1 MVGDRGHVRLPGRVM
16 LLLTW
21 RACYNTADRHFKL
34 MRRMLAPLPA
44 GGIRW
49 ETSIYLNR
57 QCEGKPV
64 ARLSASLLST
74 RYTLKPTTS
83 CMPTG
88 SSPAS
93 CSDTTLQP
101 AAARA
106 PELLVA
112 EGSKPGFWRRKRAVA
127 DASLKAA
134 EAAAAAAG
142 VPANLADVQ
151 YSKRV
156 QGFMRPRK

>member
-1 MVGDRGHVRLPGRVM
+1 
-16 LLLTW
+16 
-21 RACYNTADRHFKL
+21 
-34 MRRMLAPLPA
+34 MLAPLPA

-49 ETSIYLNR
+49 ETSIYLNK

-74 RYTLKPTTS
+74 RYTLKPTPS
-83 CMPTG
+83 CMPATSASTPGG
-88 SSPAS
+88 SEGGRSSGEADS
-93 CSDTTLQP
+93 VDG
-101 AAARA
+101 
-106 PELLVA
+106 VA
-112 EGSKPGFWRRKRAVA
+112 VEVSKPSFWRRKRAVA
-127 DASLKAA
+127 DASKA
-134 EAAAAAAG
+134 ETKTVPEG

>member
-1 MVGDRGHVRLPGRVM
+1 MH
-16 LLLTW
+16 
-21 RACYNTADRHFKL
+21 
-34 MRRMLAPLPA
+34 RMLAPLPV
-44 GGIRW
+44 GGVRW
-49 ETSIYLNR
+49 ETAIYMSR
-57 QCEGKPV
+57 ECEGKPV

-88 SSPAS
+88 TGPAPG
-93 CSDTTLQP
+93 SDGTLHS
-101 AAARA
+101 AVARA
-106 PELLVA
+106 PELLLT
-112 EGSKPGFWRRKRAVA
+112 EGLKPGFWRRKRAVA
-127 DASLKAA
+127 DVSLRAP

>member
-1 MVGDRGHVRLPGRVM
+1 
-16 LLLTW
+16 
-21 RACYNTADRHFKL
+21 

-49 ETSIYLNR
+49 ETSIYLNK

-74 RYTLKPTTS
+74 RYTLKPTAS
-83 CMPTG
+83 CMPTTCGPVSG
-88 SSPAS
+88 S
-93 CSDTTLQP
+93 DGTLQK
-101 AAARA
+101 AAAHA
-106 PELLVA
+106 TELLVT
-112 EGSKPGFWRRKRAVA
+112 EGLKPGFWRRKRAVA
-127 DASLKAA
+127 DVSLKAA

-156 QGFMRPRK
+156 QGFMRPRKCANLVKANILCLICKGHRA

>member
-1 MVGDRGHVRLPGRVM
+1 VTSFDH
-16 LLLTW
+16 
-21 RACYNTADRHFKL
+21 RAIMP
-34 MRRMLAPLPA
+34 MRRMLAPLPT

-49 ETSIYLNR
+49 ETSIYLNK

-83 CMPTG
+83 CMPTTCG
-88 SSPAS
+88 PAS
-93 CSDTTLQP
+93 GSDGTLQS
-101 AAARA
+101 AAAHA
-106 PELLVA
+106 PQLLVT
-112 EGSKPGFWRRKRAVA
+112 EGLKPGFWRRKRAVA
-127 DASLKAA
+127 DVSLKAA

>member
-1 MVGDRGHVRLPGRVM
+1 
-16 LLLTW
+16 
-21 RACYNTADRHFKL
+21 
-34 MRRMLAPLPA
+34 MLAPVPA

-74 RYTLKPTTS
+74 RYTLKPTPS
-83 CMPTG
+83 CMPATSASAPG
-88 SSPAS
+88 SLEGA
-93 CSDTTLQP
+93 QP
-101 AAARA
+101 SGEADGNDGLAV
-106 PELLVA
+106 EDC
-112 EGSKPGFWRRKRAVA
+112 KPSFWRRKRAVA
-127 DASLKAA
+127 DAPKA
-134 EAAAAAAG
+134 EATAVPEG
-142 VPANLADVQ
+142 VPSNLADVQ

>member
-1 MVGDRGHVRLPGRVM
+1 MS
-16 LLLTW
+16 LL
-21 RACYNTADRHFKL
+21 
-34 MRRMLAPLPA
+34 RRMLAPLPA

-49 ETSIYLNR
+49 ETAIYLNK

-83 CMPTG
+83 CMPTSLGSHGALPSAEAGGSG
-88 SSPAS
+88 SSS
-93 CSDTTLQP
+93 FT
-101 AAARA
+101 
-106 PELLVA
+106 
-112 EGSKPGFWRRKRAVA
+112 EGLKPGFWRRRRAVT
-127 DASLKAA
+127 DVELKA
-134 EAAAAAAG
+134 EAAAVPAG